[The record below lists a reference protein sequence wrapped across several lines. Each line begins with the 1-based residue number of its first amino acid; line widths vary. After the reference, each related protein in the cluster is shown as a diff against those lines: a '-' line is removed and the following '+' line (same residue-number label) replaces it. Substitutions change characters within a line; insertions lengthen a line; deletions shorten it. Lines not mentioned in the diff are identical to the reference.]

1 MSHAGEFITSFTPI
15 IRNSTGHIDVF
26 GAFPKTMKHLLGID
40 ELSAAEI
47 DEILNRSDYYA
58 TALREGRWDRDK
70 LKHKIVLTLF
80 FENSTRTV
88 TSFDFAAKRLGAD
101 VVNWN
106 AEVSSLKKD
115 ETFSDTIDT
124 LSAMEP
130 DAIVIRHHEYGAPGY
145 VAKRVNCPVIN
156 AGDSWRE
163 HPTQALLDALT
174 MRQEK
179 GSLEG
184 LSVAI
189 CGDVAHSRVANS
201 NALLLTKM
209 GAKVRFVAPEFLMPQ
224 KLPAAG
230 ITCFDTLEDGIKDA
244 DVVMMLR
251 IQKERMDRGMVPND
265 AAYFNKYGLT
275 SERLALAKK
284 DALVMHPGP
293 MNRGVEIADEVAD
306 DPQRSLMKKQVS
318 NGVPTRMAVLD
329 MLIAGW

>member
-1 MSHAGEFITSFTPI
+1 
-15 IRNSTGHIDVF
+15 
-26 GAFPKTMKHLLGID
+26 MKHLLGID
-40 ELSAAEI
+40 DLSVDEI
-47 DEILNRSDYYA
+47 QEILNRADYYSKS
-58 TALREGRWDRDK
+58 LQSGKYDHEK
-70 LKHKIVLTLF
+70 LNHKIVLTLF

-88 TSFDFAAKRLGAD
+88 TSFDIAAKRLGAD

-130 DAIVIRHHEYGAPGY
+130 DAIVIRHSEYGAPQF
-145 VAKRVNCPVIN
+145 VASRVNCPVIN

-174 MRQEK
+174 IRQEK
-179 GSLEG
+179 GTLKDVT
-184 LSVAI
+184 VAI

-201 NALLLTKM
+201 NARLLTRM
-209 GAKVRFVAPEFLMPQ
+209 GANVRFVAPEFLMPQ
-224 KLPAAG
+224 KLPAEG
-230 ITCFDTLEDGIKDA
+230 ITCFDNLENGIKDA

-251 IQKERMDRGMVPND
+251 IQKERMDRGAVPSD
-265 AAYFNKYGLT
+265 AAYFNRYGLT
-275 SERLALAKK
+275 LERLDLAKP

-306 DPQRSLMKKQVS
+306 DPSRSLMKKQVA

-329 MLIAGW
+329 MLIAG